1 MPPPCHLTRPSHQTR
16 HTHLPLPLLRRKER
30 LQNPDPL
37 LQRLQPTL
45 QPLLHSRLI
54 ISQFG
59 VKVLAVWARAHGG
72 AEYRLDEE
80 RVVLLER
87 LAVGFAE
94 TDGELFVGVGEVVA
108 EGLGGEVEAAVV
120 GRGVS
125 RDKKRVRGARGL
137 GRDACGEVLSMMAV
151 EVHTE
156 LAIPGLLLPCASCLQ
171 SRT

>member
-1 MPPPCHLTRPSHQTR
+1 MPHPRRLTRPSHQTHR
-16 HTHLPLPLLRRKER
+16 TILPLPLLRRKER
-30 LQNPDPL
+30 LQNPHPL

-54 ISQFG
+54 VAKLG
-59 VKVLAVWARAHGG
+59 VKVLAVRARAHGG

-94 TDGELFVGVGEVVA
+94 TDGELFVRVREVVA

-120 GRGVS
+120 RRDVS
-125 RDKKRVRGARGL
+125 RDLKRNIANWDEDGVIGL
-137 GRDACGEVLSMMAV
+137 VS
-151 EVHTE
+151 
-156 LAIPGLLLPCASCLQ
+156 
-171 SRT
+171 